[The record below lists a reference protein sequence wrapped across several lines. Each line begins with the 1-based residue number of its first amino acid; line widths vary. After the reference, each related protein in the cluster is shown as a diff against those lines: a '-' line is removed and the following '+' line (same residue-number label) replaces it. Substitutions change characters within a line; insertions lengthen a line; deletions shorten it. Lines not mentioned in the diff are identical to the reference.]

1 MQHHLFLLLSLF
13 ETPQDTTLLL
23 SGSKTGRTYG
33 GVCSDRFNSLF
44 NWLTRKTTTF
54 TRQPTLI
61 LLKFFDLFGILLGR
75 PHFHKNRTDTV
86 QMIKDGAIWV
96 NI

>member
-1 MQHHLFLLLSLF
+1 MAAERGANWDDE
-13 ETPQDTTLLL
+13 ETTPVNRKGHQ
-23 SGSKTGRTYG
+23 SG
-33 GVCSDRFNSLF
+33 DNSL
-44 NWLTRKTTTF
+44 